1 MTAQPLTPTALVPNG
16 GGLDLTALLATPT
29 QTTLTFSN
37 TGQQF
42 LAVAAGAGSE
52 TVTVDIGVTVLGQA
66 VAAFPSASL
75 TNGDTVLF
83 GPFSS
88 QTDAPG
94 TNTVTVVLSTTTLI
108 KVALLQFTGVS

>member
-1 MTAQPLTPTALVPNG
+1 MVAQTLTPTALVPNG
-16 GGLDLTALLATPT
+16 AGLDLTAALATPT
-29 QTTLTFSN
+29 QTTLQFSN

-52 TVTVDIGVTVLGQA
+52 TVTVDVGVTVLGQTVSNFPA
-66 VAAFPSASL
+66 VTL
-75 TNGDTVLF
+75 TNAHTVLF

-94 TNTVTVVLSTTTLI
+94 TNTVTVVLSTTTAI
-108 KVALLQFTGVS
+108 TVALLQFTGVS